1 MNFND
6 PNKQGNDLHPVRL
19 LVAVVRAIGMR
30 SGSFTRL
37 SICAAVAALTLLTAA
52 LSNAQQTDTALAR
65 KPAVTEQEAQA
76 IGVDAYPYFYPLVTM
91 DITRRQLMNLEPG
104 KEFGKGPMN
113 MFVSLPEFPP
123 ADYKA
128 VVLPNFDTRTLT

>member
-1 MNFND
+1 MNFSD
-6 PNKQGNDLHPVRL
+6 PNEQRNRLHPVRS
-19 LVAVVRAIGMR
+19 LVAAVRAIGMR
-30 SGSFTRL
+30 SESLRQR

-52 LSNAQQTDTALAR
+52 PGNAQQTDAALAR

-76 IGVDAYPYFYPLVTM
+76 IGVDAYLYFYPLVTM
-91 DITRRQLMNLEPG
+91 DITRKQATNLEPG

-128 VVLPNFDTRTLT
+128 VVRPNFDTRTLT